1 MLQKLYRPVGLIE
14 LGLIAETDFSKFPPR
29 LDWQPIFY
37 PVLNFGYAQEIAQ
50 KWNLNDK
57 ASGYSGFVT
66 EFELPKT
73 YLARFEVQIVGNSN
87 HAEMW
92 VPAEE
97 LEKFNSQIV
106 GKIQVSAAFYGAK
119 YEGKVAQTSL
129 FQDKNA
135 LEQAQILELASPA
148 DLEKLLI
155 SEKAAIVANFGY
167 WQKNYPNAGF
177 LKKVRKALGKVFINI
192 L

>member
-14 LGLIAETDFSKFPPR
+14 LGLIAETDFGKFPPR

-92 VPAEE
+92 IPAEE
-97 LEKFNSQIV
+97 LDAFNSQIV
-106 GKIQVSAAFYGAK
+106 GQIRVSAAFYGTK
-119 YEGKVAQTSL
+119 YEGKLAQTSL
-129 FQDKNA
+129 FKDKNTA
-135 LEQAQILELASPA
+135 EQAQILEKASLE

-167 WQKNYPNAGF
+167 WKQHFPEAAF
-177 LKKVRKALGKVFINI
+177 LENVRKSYEKTLNF
-192 L
+192 